1 MGEVY
6 EAKQEPQPVMAARVP
21 RVQRRPMVVVAGV
34 LLILLGA
41 AGGALAFWSI
51 GDTVEAV
58 AARVSIERG
67 QVMSADDFV
76 TVQIN
81 PVPELQFIGADGLDD
96 LVGHRAAHDIAAGSL
111 VDLGAAASVMVPG
124 DGFAVVGLSLAPGT
138 EPGAD
143 LVVGDRVRI
152 VLVEPSYDCATA
164 AAEAEAACEGALLEI
179 AGEVAAVDRD
189 TASGQLSLAV
199 MVAEQDA
206 GIASA
211 AAALG
216 RVAVVLDSRDR

>member
-1 MGEVY
+1 M
-6 EAKQEPQPVMAARVP
+6 APSPVRT
-21 RVQRRPMVVVAGV
+21 QRRPIWVVVGV
-34 LLILLGA
+34 LTILLGA

-58 AARVSIERG
+58 AARTSIERG
-67 QVMSADDFV
+67 QMMSIEDFV

-81 PVPELQFIGADGLDD
+81 PVPELQFIGSDGLEE
-96 LVGHRAAHDIAAGSL
+96 LAGRRAAHDIAAGSL
-111 VDLGAAASVMVPG
+111 VDQTAAASAMVPG

-138 EPGAD
+138 EPGVN
-143 LVVGDRVRI
+143 LVAGDRVRI

-164 AAEAEAACEGALLEI
+164 AGEPEAGCDGALLEI
-179 AGEVAAVDRD
+179 AGEVANADRD

-216 RVAVVLDSRDR
+216 RAAVVLDSRDR